1 MPPLY
6 SPWWVWQHWGGFI
19 IFRPMVWELLNFEIF
34 FVIENSINFKNKFI
48 IQALILLLSLLDTKC
63 SQGRLQGSQLC
74 TQWFKW
80 NIQNLLLL
88 CYGEDPCN
96 KNFLNEGSKLGKF
109 VHQNSHTWSG
119 ASKQSCVG
127 IKVVML
133 WSLSSL
139 KGSILHLVV
148 LVVIS
153 SNQLH
158 LWPNVNFL

>member
-1 MPPLY
+1 MRTLRWFHNFQTY
-6 SPWWVWQHWGGFI
+6 YGVGVIGFWDFFCHWKFN
-19 IFRPMVWELLNFEIF
+19 EL
-34 FVIENSINFKNKFI
+34 KNQFI
-48 IQALILLLSLLDTKC
+48 IQALILLLSLLVTEC

-80 NIQNLLLL
+80 KIQNLLLL

-96 KNFLNEGSKLGKF
+96 KYFLNEGSKLGKF
-109 VHQNSHTWSG
+109 VHQNFHTWSG

-133 WSLSSL
+133 GSLSSL
-139 KGSILHLVV
+139 KGSILHLVI

-158 LWPNVNFL
+158 LWPNVKLPLIGL